1 MTRSQSGSHRETDTS
16 WHIWKGPGLVW
27 LALIAL
33 MIASLVW
40 AYWAL
45 IPGHFTVNLVIAV
58 AMLALLATFLMD
70 LRNAKALIRIVA
82 AAGVFW
88 LIIMFVLI
96 FTDYLSRHY

>member
-1 MTRSQSGSHRETDTS
+1 MTRLQRETDSS

-33 MIASLVW
+33 LIGSLVW
-40 AYWAL
+40 AYQVL
-45 IPGHFTVNLVIAV
+45 IPGHFIVNLIIAGV
-58 AMLALLATFLMD
+58 MLALLATFLMD

-88 LIIMFVLI
+88 LVIMFVLV
-96 FTDYLSRHY
+96 FTDYMSRHY